1 MVCRPSSIQAPRLA
15 KRPPV
20 LQFLYPL
27 CGLLTP
33 VAETSRRDLLRHGAM
48 ALGLAGTM
56 PASGCVSPA
65 LLEAPVTEKPG
76 APRPSSDRVERTF
89 QARLR
94 AAEAQRAIAEA
105 HHAANGDEETLP
117 RRIACFTKCLPH
129 DELGE
134 VDAAAYD
141 RLLAAVASGEHD
153 DFESI
158 PLGGYRKLS
167 NPQAAY
173 AFDLVGCDASQLAL
187 ATPPRFDRAEQ
198 AAEMVELYWQALLRD
213 VPFSDYAKH
222 PLAAA
227 ACDDLSSLSAT
238 ASLAGRQE
246 RVTPDTLFRGNAAGD
261 LAGPYLSQFLAKPVP
276 YLPLW
281 VEQTVRTVEPGVDY
295 LTDYRQWLEVQS
307 GALAGVNR
315 FAKEPLYLRNGRDLG
330 EYVHRDFAYQ
340 PYLAACLML
349 LKWAVP
355 VDGGNPYKHSRTQ
368 EGFATFGP
376 QTVLTR
382 LATAAQLAL
391 QAAWFAKW
399 LVHRRLRPE
408 EFAGRLHNHLENK
421 AQYPLHREL
430 LESGVVARLGER
442 GRGWL
447 LPQAYPEGCPAHPS
461 YPAAHAVV
469 AGACVTVLKAFFDET
484 YTVPEPVEAA
494 PDGTSLAPWRGEPL
508 RVGGELD
515 KLASNIALGRDFA
528 GVHWRSDSIE
538 GLRFGE
544 RVAMDLLRERRLLP
558 HETFT
563 GFSFQRFDGERTTV

>member
-1 MVCRPSSIQAPRLA
+1 M
-15 KRPPV
+15 
-20 LQFLYPL
+20 
-27 CGLLTP
+27 TP
-33 VAETSRRDLLRHGAM
+33 VAETNRRELLRHGAV
-48 ALGLAGTM
+48 ALGLASSV
-56 PASGCVSPA
+56 PAGGCVSPA
-65 LLEAPVTEKPG
+65 LLET
-76 APRPSSDRVERTF
+76 PRNGPRGTRQSSNDRIERAY

-94 AAEAQRAIAEA
+94 AAEAQRVIAQA
-105 HHAANGDEETLP
+105 QHRANGDEQALP
-117 RRIACFTKCLPH
+117 RRIACFSKCLPH

-134 VDAAAYD
+134 VDAAVYD
-141 RLLAAVASGEHD
+141 QLLAAVSTGEHD

-167 NPQAAY
+167 NPRAAY

-187 ATPPRFDRAEQ
+187 DTPPRFDSAEQ
-198 AAEMVELYWQALLRD
+198 AAEMVELYWRALLRD
-213 VPFSDYAKH
+213 IPFAQYPTH
-222 PLAAA
+222 RLAAA
-227 ACDDLSSLSAT
+227 ACSDLSTLSAFQ
-238 ASLAGRQE
+238 GPRQ
-246 RVTPDTLFRGNAAGD
+246 RQQVTPETLFRGDTAGD
-261 LAGPYLSQFLAKPVP
+261 VAGPYISQFLLKPVP

-281 VEQTVRTVEPGVDY
+281 VEQKVRTVEPGVDY
-295 LTDYRQWLEVQS
+295 LADYRRWLKAQN

-315 FAKEPLYLRNGRDLG
+315 FVEQPLYLRNGRDLG

-340 PYLAACLML
+340 PYLSACLML
-349 LKWAVP
+349 LKWSIP

-376 QTVLTR
+376 QTALTR

-391 QAAWFAKW
+391 QASWFAKW
-399 LVHRRLRPE
+399 IVHRRLRPE
-408 EFAGRLHNHLENK
+408 AFGGRVHNHLEGK
-421 AQYPLHREL
+421 AQYPMHREL
-430 LESGVVARLGER
+430 LESKVVTQLGER
-442 GRGWL
+442 GGGWL

-484 YTVPEPVEAA
+484 YTVPEPVEATA
-494 PDGTSLAPWRGEPL
+494 DGTSLVPWRGEPL
-508 RVGGELD
+508 RIGGELD

-563 GFSFQRFDGERTTV
+563 GSSFQGFDGERVTV